1 MCVGVRELT
10 VGEGKKIQG
19 LLRRGTDPITYKRSL
34 VVLTSAQGSTIREI
48 ASGQMLSREYVR
60 RIIHE
65 FNERGI
71 SSLRR
76 GYDRGGRKRAIAPEV
91 RSVIAE
97 YALIPPKVV
106 GCPFT
111 RWSLRK
117 LRAFLIRR
125 GVVET
130 IGIETLRRIF
140 AEYGVS
146 FQRIKTWKESKDPDF
161 VVKKTPSGLSLR
173 LYRRGSG

>member
-1 MCVGVRELT
+1 MCVGVRELISA
-10 VGEGKKIQG
+10 EGKKLQRF
-19 LLRRGTDPITYKRSL
+19 LRGGTDPITYKRAL
-34 VVLTSAQGSTIREI
+34 VVLTSAQGSSIREI
-48 ASGQMLSREYVR
+48 ASRRLLSREYVR
-60 RIIHE
+60 RIIHQ
-65 FNERGI
+65 FNLEGTA
-71 SSLRR
+71 SLRR
-76 GYDRGGRKRAIAPEV
+76 GYERGGRKRQIPPEV

-97 YALIPPKVV
+97 YALIPPKIV

-125 GVVET
+125 RVVKT
-130 IGIETLRRIF
+130 IGSETLRRIF
-140 AEYGVS
+140 VEYGVS

-173 LYRRGSG
+173 LFRKASE

>member
-10 VGEGKKIQG
+10 GAEGQKLQR
-19 LLRRGTDPITYKRSL
+19 LLRGGTDPISYKRAL
-34 VVLTSAQGSTIREI
+34 VVLTSAQGSSIREMT
-48 ASGQMLSREYVR
+48 SRQLLSREYVR
-60 RIIHE
+60 RIIHQ
-65 FNERGI
+65 FNLEGTA
-71 SSLRR
+71 SLRR
-76 GYDRGGRKRAIAPEV
+76 GYERGGRKRQIPPEV

-97 YALIPPKVV
+97 YALIPPKIV

-125 GVVET
+125 GVVKT
-130 IGIETLRRIF
+130 IGLETLRRIF
-140 AEYGVS
+140 VEYGVS

-173 LYRRGSG
+173 LFRKASE

>member
-1 MCVGVRELT
+1 MCVQVRELIPA
-10 VGEGKKIQG
+10 EGQKLQR
-19 LLRRGTDPITYKRSL
+19 LLRQGTDPISYKRAL
-34 VVLTSAQGSTIREI
+34 VVLASAQGSSVREI
-48 ASGQMLSREYVR
+48 ASRQMLSREYVR
-60 RIIHE
+60 RIIHR
-65 FNERGI
+65 FNLEGAA
-71 SSLRR
+71 SLRR
-76 GYDRGGRKRAIAPEV
+76 GYDRGGRKREIPPEV

-97 YALIPPKVV
+97 YAVIPPNIV

-125 GVVET
+125 GVVKT
-130 IGIETLRRIF
+130 IGLETLRRIF

-173 LYRRGSG
+173 LYRKASE

>member
-1 MCVGVRELT
+1 MCVQVRDLT
-10 VGEGKKIQG
+10 PGEGRKLQR
-19 LLRRGTDPITYKRSL
+19 LLRRGTDPISYKRAL

-48 ASGQMLSREYVR
+48 ASNHLLSREYVR
-60 RIIHE
+60 RIIHN
-65 FNERGI
+65 FNEVGMAC
-71 SSLRR
+71 LRR
-76 GYDRGGRKRAIAPEV
+76 GYDRGGRKREIAPEV
-91 RSVIAE
+91 RSLIAE
-97 YALIPPKVV
+97 YALIPPKIV

-125 GVVET
+125 GVVKT
-130 IGIETLRRIF
+130 IGLETLRRIF

-173 LYRRGSG
+173 LYRKASG